1 MGILEFV
8 AYCTVKWKNIRW
20 KFDEARLLH
29 NKNCVGTL
37 YGFPYVQMS
46 RSKKKRKGKYNFS
59 HITYCDLP

>member
-8 AYCTVKWKNIRW
+8 ADCTVKWKNIWW

-46 RSKKKRKGKYNFS
+46 R
-59 HITYCDLP
+59 